1 MRRAGGKNR
10 GPEVGW
16 FGLVFP
22 VSGFRTPVLSRPG
35 FSLPEPGAAACV
47 ARLLAT
53 LVMTVIG
60 ADRPGLVQ
68 LVATRVADHGG
79 NWLESRMCRLGGQFA
94 GILRVEV
101 PRERRDELVNA
112 LRTLE
117 VDGLRV
123 IIHAE
128 GAPAG
133 AAAAGGT
140 LVTLELV
147 GTDRPGILR
156 SVSGVFAA
164 HGVNVEELA
173 SERVNAPMDGGVLF
187 QARATV
193 FIPPTVKLAAVR
205 ADLEQIAADLM
216 VDVKLAPVANR

>member
-1 MRRAGGKNR
+1 M
-10 GPEVGW
+10 
-16 FGLVFP
+16 
-22 VSGFRTPVLSRPG
+22 
-35 FSLPEPGAAACV
+35 
-47 ARLLAT
+47 LAT

-60 ADRPGLVQ
+60 VDRPGLVQ
-68 LVATRVADHGG
+68 MVAARVADHGG

-101 PRERRDELVNA
+101 STERRDELVNA

-128 GAPAG
+128 GG
-133 AAAAGGT
+133 ATSGKLSGGV
-140 LVTLELV
+140 LAMVEIV
-147 GTDRPGILR
+147 GQDRPGILR

-187 QARATV
+187 RARATV
-193 FIPPTVKLAAVR
+193 FVPAAIKLSTVR
-205 ADLEQIAADLM
+205 GDLEKIATDLL
-216 VDVKLAPVANR
+216 VDVKLAPVET

>member
-1 MRRAGGKNR
+1 M
-10 GPEVGW
+10 
-16 FGLVFP
+16 
-22 VSGFRTPVLSRPG
+22 
-35 FSLPEPGAAACV
+35 
-47 ARLLAT
+47 LAT

-60 ADRPGLVQ
+60 TDRPGLVQ
-68 LVATRVADHGG
+68 MVASRVADHGG
-79 NWLESRMCRLGGQFA
+79 NWLESRMIRLGGQFA

-101 PRERRDELVNA
+101 AQERRDELVNA

-128 GAPAG
+128 GAVSTQG
-133 AAAAGGT
+133 AAGV
-140 LVTLELV
+140 LVQVEIV
-147 GTDRPGILR
+147 GHDRPGILR

-173 SERVNAPMDGGVLF
+173 SERVSAPMGGGTLF

-193 FIPPTVKLAAVR
+193 LVPQHVKVSAVR
-205 ADLEQIAADLM
+205 ADLEKIAADLM
-216 VDVKLAPVANR
+216 VDVKLES

>member
-1 MRRAGGKNR
+1 M
-10 GPEVGW
+10 
-16 FGLVFP
+16 
-22 VSGFRTPVLSRPG
+22 
-35 FSLPEPGAAACV
+35 
-47 ARLLAT
+47 LAT

-68 LVATRVADHGG
+68 MVASRVADRGG

-101 PRERRDELVNA
+101 AKERRDELVNA

-128 GAPAG
+128 GGVKMDAG
-133 AAAAGGT
+133 AKPENGALAHVAI
-140 LVTLELV
+140 V
-147 GTDRPGILR
+147 GLDRPGILR

-164 HGVNVEELA
+164 HGVNVE
-173 SERVNAPMDGGVLF
+173 
-187 QARATV
+187 
-193 FIPPTVKLAAVR
+193 
-205 ADLEQIAADLM
+205 
-216 VDVKLAPVANR
+216 

>member
-1 MRRAGGKNR
+1 LRVNFAIQVECNSLRFSTLADTQR
-10 GPEVGW
+10 GRHFAPM
-16 FGLVFP
+16 
-22 VSGFRTPVLSRPG
+22 
-35 FSLPEPGAAACV
+35 
-47 ARLLAT
+47 LAT

-68 LVATRVADHGG
+68 MVASRVADHGG

-101 PRERRDELVNA
+101 PKERRDELVNA

-128 GAPAG
+128 GA
-133 AAAAGGT
+133 AAIEPT
-140 LVTLELV
+140 SKNPLVHVEIV
-147 GTDRPGILR
+147 GHDRPGILR

-164 HGVNVEELA
+164 HGVNVEELS
-173 SERVNAPMDGGVLF
+173 SERVSAPMGGGTLF
-187 QARATV
+187 QAHAIVSVPPAIKTATIRAE
-193 FIPPTVKLAAVR
+193 
-205 ADLEQIAADLM
+205 LEKIAADLM
-216 VDVKLAPVANR
+216 VDVKLET

>member
-1 MRRAGGKNR
+1 M
-10 GPEVGW
+10 
-16 FGLVFP
+16 
-22 VSGFRTPVLSRPG
+22 
-35 FSLPEPGAAACV
+35 
-47 ARLLAT
+47 LAT

-68 LVATRVADHGG
+68 MVAARVADHGG

-101 PRERRDELVNA
+101 AQQRRDELVNA

-117 VDGLRV
+117 VDGLGV

-128 GAPAG
+128 GDAVAERG
-133 AAAAGGT
+133 ARGSLAT
-140 LVTLELV
+140 VEIV

-173 SERVNAPMDGGVLF
+173 SERINAAMDGGMLF
-187 QARATV
+187 KARATV
-193 FIPPTVKLAAVR
+193 FVPADVKLAAVR
-205 ADLEQIAADLM
+205 ADFEKIAADLM
-216 VDVKLAPVANR
+216 VDLKLLPAE

>member
-1 MRRAGGKNR
+1 M
-10 GPEVGW
+10 
-16 FGLVFP
+16 
-22 VSGFRTPVLSRPG
+22 
-35 FSLPEPGAAACV
+35 
-47 ARLLAT
+47 LAT

-68 LVATRVADHGG
+68 LVASRVADHGG

-101 PRERRDELVNA
+101 AKERRDELVNA

-123 IIHAE
+123 IMHAD
-128 GAPAG
+128 GDVTTPGAG
-133 AAAAGGT
+133 ATASGS
-140 LVTLELV
+140 LVTMELV
-147 GTDRPGILR
+147 GNDRPGILR

-193 FIPPTVKLAAVR
+193 FVPANVKLAAVR
-205 ADLEQIAADLM
+205 ADLEKIASDLM
-216 VDVKLAPVANR
+216 VDVKLAPV

>member
-1 MRRAGGKNR
+1 MNS
-10 GPEVGW
+10 P
-16 FGLVFP
+16 
-22 VSGFRTPVLSRPG
+22 
-35 FSLPEPGAAACV
+35 
-47 ARLLAT
+47 LAT

-60 ADRPGLVQ
+60 PDRPGLVQ
-68 LVATRVADHGG
+68 LVAARVADHGG

-101 PRERRDELVNA
+101 AGARRDELVNA

-128 GAPAG
+128 GAAG
-133 AAAAGGT
+133 AAAGGGS
-140 LVTLELV
+140 LAKIELV
-147 GTDRPGILR
+147 GNDRPGILR

-173 SERVNAPMDGGVLF
+173 SERVNAPMGGGVLF

-193 FIPPTVKLAAVR
+193 WVPAHVKLAVVR

-216 VDVKLAPVANR
+216 VDLKLLPVP